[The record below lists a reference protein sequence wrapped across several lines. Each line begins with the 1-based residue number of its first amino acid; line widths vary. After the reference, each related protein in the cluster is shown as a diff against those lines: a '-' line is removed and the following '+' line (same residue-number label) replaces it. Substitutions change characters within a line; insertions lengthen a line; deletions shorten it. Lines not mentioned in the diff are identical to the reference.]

1 MNALPANPLS
11 LQRALKG
18 AAVAAATLML
28 AACASAPAPVATAST
43 ASAPV
48 VTPQLRSEFD
58 AAMKSLQEKDV
69 DKGIQLLNSVATQSQ
84 KNAVPFIN
92 LAIANKSIGQL
103 KAAEDNL
110 KKALEIEPENPVA
123 SNELGLVYRMTG
135 RFDES
140 RQVYEGILKK
150 YPRYPVA
157 NKNLAILCDLYLR
170 DYACALKG
178 YEAYREAVPEDKIAR
193 VWIADVQKR
202 IGK

>member
-1 MNALPANPLS
+1 MNIPHSERSAHALRMLVIT
-11 LQRALKG
+11 G
-18 AAVAAATLML
+18 ATLL
-28 AACASAPAPVATAST
+28 LVACASRPATTPVTTATDAAPTI
-43 ASAPV
+43 
-48 VTPQLRSEFD
+48 TPELRNEFD
-58 AAMKSLQEKDV
+58 NAMKSLQEKDV
-69 DKGIQLLNSVATQSQ
+69 EKGIQLLNSVATQSQ

-92 LAIANKSIGQL
+92 LAMANKSIGQL

-110 KKALEIEPENPVA
+110 KKALAIEPDNPVA
-123 SNELGLVYRMTG
+123 SNELGLVLRMAG

-170 DYACALKG
+170 DYACALRG
-178 YEAYREAVPEDKIAR
+178 YEAYSAAVPEDKSAR